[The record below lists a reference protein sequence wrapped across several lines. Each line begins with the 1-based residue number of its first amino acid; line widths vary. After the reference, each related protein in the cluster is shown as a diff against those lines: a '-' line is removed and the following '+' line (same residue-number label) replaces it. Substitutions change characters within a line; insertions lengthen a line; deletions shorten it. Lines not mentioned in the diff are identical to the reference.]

1 MKRQTIRSFLH
12 KLNAEEY
19 DNIFNSHDIRAYWKD
34 FPCDDEELRI
44 RTCGQG
50 EKLKEIIVADRGKNI
65 QVDQQYVIFTHCCP
79 EKGMEYDEISIHDI
93 STGRLLFTV
102 IPKGR
107 KGRAELWTIENKFS
121 MAVVTGTWENVLRV
135 FRNTYLIEFKRTVY

>member
-1 MKRQTIRSFLH
+1 
-12 KLNAEEY
+12 
-19 DNIFNSHDIRAYWKD
+19 
-34 FPCDDEELRI
+34 
-44 RTCGQG
+44 
-50 EKLKEIIVADRGKNI
+50 
-65 QVDQQYVIFTHCCP
+65 
-79 EKGMEYDEISIHDI
+79 MEYDEISIYDI

-107 KGRAELWTIENKFS
+107 KGRAELWTMENKFS